1 MLKFILARLKERTT
15 WIGIITIITAAGV
28 SISPEQIS
36 AIAGAGTAIVGAI
49 LAFTA
54 DPDNNK

>member
-1 MLKFILARLKERTT
+1 MLDFILARLKERST
-15 WIGIITIITAAGV
+15 WVGIITVITAAGV
-28 SISPEQIS
+28 TISPERIE

-54 DPDNNK
+54 DATAK

>member
-1 MLKFILARLKERTT
+1 MLKFILDRLKERST

-28 SISPEQIS
+28 TVSPEQTE
-36 AIAGAGTAIVGAI
+36 AIAGAGTAIVGAV

-54 DPDNNK
+54 DPAK

>member
-1 MLKFILARLKERTT
+1 MLQFILDRLKERST

-28 SISPEQIS
+28 TVSPEQID
-36 AIAGAGTAIVGAI
+36 AIAGAGTAIVGAV

-54 DPDNNK
+54 DPTK